1 MLIVAEEGDVHVDE
15 ELGLRAKEME
25 VSVTEIRHDS

>member
-1 MLIVAEEGDVHVDE
+1 VLIVAEEGDVHVDE

>member
-15 ELGLRAKEME
+15 ELGLSTKEME
-25 VSVTEIRHDS
+25 VSVREIRHVS